1 MGVAPSPPAG
11 HGGRKGA
18 AEVPGGSQSPPAS
31 IVWSIA
37 CELRMAPPSHA
48 RVRPA
53 RQKTTADMYNWET
66 SASSGTA
73 AVAVESSD
81 VVPSPCFRRR
91 PNDRLRHARVCRQ
104 PRDRNMDA
112 LVGGNCAGGLSDVS
126 SPLGWVLA
134 ACGLPVRL
142 SWHRLTVASRVP
154 LQDITADEVS
164 KLVEFAD

>member
-1 MGVAPSPPAG
+1 
-11 HGGRKGA
+11 
-18 AEVPGGSQSPPAS
+18 
-31 IVWSIA
+31 
-37 CELRMAPPSHA
+37 
-48 RVRPA
+48 
-53 RQKTTADMYNWET
+53 
-66 SASSGTA
+66 
-73 AVAVESSD
+73 
-81 VVPSPCFRRR
+81 
-91 PNDRLRHARVCRQ
+91 
-104 PRDRNMDA
+104 MDA

>member
-18 AEVPGGSQSPPAS
+18 AEVPRVPIS
-31 IVWSIA
+31 
-37 CELRMAPPSHA
+37 A
-48 RVRPA
+48 RVDCLVDSVRVAHGPPPTRA
-53 RQKTTADMYNWET
+53 FDRRGRKTTADMYNWET